1 MRMPGPLRSASN
13 VKQKLMGRY
22 ILQRLAGMLA
32 VMFTVVTIVFIIVRI
47 APGDPAAVMLGPDA
61 SAQDIS
67 QLRAR
72 LGIDQ
77 PLPIQYALFLGQ
89 LIRGDLGESIFLNR
103 PVLSALADRA
113 EPTFFLTLFAIAIA
127 SVIAIPI
134 GILSAYRRGSLFD
147 QATTTVAML
156 AASIPSFWLG
166 LLLIQY
172 FAVRFGVFP
181 VSGYGGPGASLT
193 TRLYHLVLPA
203 FALGIVSSAL
213 ILRFTRASMLDV
225 LNDDYVRTARSK
237 GMGEFRVVMKH
248 AFKNAL
254 IPVLTV
260 IGLTAALLVSGA
272 VVTETVFGLPG
283 IGSLVVS
290 AVLRRDYPVIQGA
303 LLIIAALYVLIN
315 FVIDM
320 LYLVIDPRVKY

>member
-1 MRMPGPLRSASN
+1 
-13 VKQKLMGRY
+13 MGRY
-22 ILQRLAGMLA
+22 VLQRLFGMLV
-32 VMFTVVTIVFIIVRI
+32 VMFTVVTIVFVIVRV

-61 SAQDIS
+61 TPQDLVD
-67 QLRAR
+67 LRAR
-72 LGIDQ
+72 LGLDR
-77 PLPIQYALFLGQ
+77 PLVVQYVFFLGQ
-89 LIRGDLGESIFLNR
+89 LVRGDLGESIFLNR

-113 EPTFFLTLFAIAIA
+113 EPTFFLTLFSILIA
-127 SVIAIPI
+127 SAIAIPI

-147 QATTTVAML
+147 QATTGIAML

-172 FAVRFGVFP
+172 FAVRFGLFP
-181 VSGYGGPGASLT
+181 VSGYGGPGASFA

-283 IGSLVVS
+283 VGSLVVS

-303 LLIIAALYVLIN
+303 LLVIAALYVLIN
-315 FVIDM
+315 FLIDM
-320 LYLVIDPRVKY
+320 LYLLIDPRVKY